1 MCYTSISLREGKMST
16 QHVQKFESCMIE
28 YCSAQAERA
37 YNLFED
43 DEIDNGMEFL
53 AHLADVL
60 QLMKESKTITEFA
73 LRVQE
78 LNELDKD
85 SVYSHLH
92 ESGFGQYIPE

>member
-1 MCYTSISLREGKMST
+1 MSQ

-43 DEIDNGMEFL
+43 NEIDNGMEFL

-60 QLMKESKTITEFA
+60 SFLKESRSITEFA
-73 LRVQE
+73 KMVQE
-78 LNELDKD
+78 LNDLDKD
-85 SVYSHLH
+85 SVYAHLH
-92 ESGFGQYIPE
+92 ENGFGQYIPE